1 MCADTTAS
9 APIDHVARLLQD
21 FTAIAN
27 PAAFAMAQD
36 LSACV
41 DELIHVLDIDTPE
54 HLHLAARLSSLSLV
68 GLPVESVEKLNNG
81 QPISQSDSDY
91 LLHSAAIAAEM
102 LARYPAFQ
110 HVAHIIQ
117 YQNKGFDG
125 SGTPWDTVKGEDLP
139 YASRILKMAN
149 ALVCQPGPLAITL
162 DRFEVLDRDYVQYDP
177 TLLKK
182 LKSYTQQKAK
192 ASNDPPRNHQLVK
205 ISNLKCGDVL
215 QQDLFGPDGKLWL
228 ACDTEITEPIRKHV
242 QTRRQENRYDD
253 DIPVL
258 RLNDETVDKNSED
271 AA

>member
-1 MCADTTAS
+1 MCADTTAP
-9 APIDHVARLLQD
+9 APIDHVARLLLD
-21 FTAIAN
+21 FMAIAN

-41 DELIHVLDIDTPE
+41 DELTHVLDIETPE
-54 HLHLAARLSSLSLV
+54 DLHLAARLSSLSLV
-68 GLPVESVEKLNNG
+68 GLPIESVEKLNNG
-81 QPISQSDSDY
+81 QPVSQSDSDY
-91 LLHSAAIAAEM
+91 LLHSASITAEM

-139 YASRILKMAN
+139 FASRILKLAN
-149 ALVCQPGPLAITL
+149 ALVCQPGPLAITF
-162 DRFEVLDRDYVQYDP
+162 DRFEVIDRDYAKYDP
-177 TLLKK
+177 SLLKK
-182 LKSYTQQKAK
+182 LKSYTEQKAR
-192 ASNDPPRNHQLVK
+192 ATNDPPRNHQLVK
-205 ISNLKCGDVL
+205 ISNLKNGDVL

-228 ACDTEITEPIRKHV
+228 ACDTEITESIRKHI
-242 QTRRQENRYDD
+242 QTRRQENRYDG

-258 RLNDETVDKNSED
+258 RFNEETPDTGSED